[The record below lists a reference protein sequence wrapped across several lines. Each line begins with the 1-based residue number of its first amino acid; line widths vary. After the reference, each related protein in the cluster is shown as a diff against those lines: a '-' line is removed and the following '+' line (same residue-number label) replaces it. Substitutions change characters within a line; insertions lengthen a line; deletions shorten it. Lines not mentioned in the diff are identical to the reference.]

1 MDTADN
7 DTSHAAHQQEL
18 EARQYED
25 ARAILTDVWQWLM
38 DHQDIDVPMP
48 LWHRIDAAKTGRP
61 VQFAS
66 EHQRRLIRQCAQNAG
81 FAEADV
87 LRYVGLPSLDA
98 LPADRVLSVLTWLRT
113 RVAA

>member
-1 MDTADN
+1 MDTAEN

-18 EARQYED
+18 ECRQYED
-25 ARAILTDVWQWLM
+25 ARAILSDVWQWLM
-38 DHQDIDVPMP
+38 DHQDIDVPMH

-66 EHQRRLIRQCAQNAG
+66 DHQQRLIRQCAQNAG
-81 FAEADV
+81 LAEADV

-98 LPADRVLSVLTWLRT
+98 LPADRVLSVLTWLR
-113 RVAA
+113 RAA